1 MTENQGNPP
10 EAAIIEQI
18 TGDAEAQAR
27 KLIGNAEMSVTAEA
41 KKTEREI
48 AGFEEDLRAGWEA
61 RVEKIQTREVSTARI
76 ESRRLLLKARE
87 LAVAGVFD
95 EIKAGLGHLRENPG
109 RYRESL
115 GNLAVEAVEAVGGD
129 EAVLRISERDRGFAD
144 DAFAQDVRERLGTA
158 AGGPSFRVEFD
169 SGDNGGGCKA
179 TSADG
184 RIVFDNTYGRRL
196 ERLRREI
203 RAMIVGELDK
213 INE

>member
-1 MTENQGNPP
+1 MMENQGSPP

-27 KLIGNAEMSVTAEA
+27 KLIGNAKLSATAEE
-41 KKTEREI
+41 KKTGREI
-48 AGFEEDLRAGWEA
+48 ERFEADLRAGWEA

-76 ESRRLLLKARE
+76 ESRRMLLNARE
-87 LAVAGVFD
+87 RAVAGVFD

-115 GNLAVEAVEAVGGD
+115 GNLAVEAVAAVGGD

-144 DAFAQDVRERLGTA
+144 DAFAHDVRERLKTA
-158 AGGPSFRVEFD
+158 ADGTSFRVEFD
-169 SGDNGGGCKA
+169 SADIGGGCMA

-196 ERLRREI
+196 ERLRPEI

-213 INE
+213 GNE